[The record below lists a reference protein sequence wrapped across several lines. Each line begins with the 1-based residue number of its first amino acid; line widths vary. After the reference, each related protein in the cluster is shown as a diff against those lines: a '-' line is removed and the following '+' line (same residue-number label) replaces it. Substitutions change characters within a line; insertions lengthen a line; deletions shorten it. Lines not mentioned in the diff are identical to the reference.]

1 MQARKASEWSCIS
14 GITEDSFNLSR
25 TNQQMHQLFGMRG
38 RAFSLSHSLKAESD
52 TFELSA
58 ATLPFSPF
66 HSAEER
72 RLSTTRKSSD
82 LFDFAK
88 RHVSSA
94 DLQMGPSPQ
103 ELIFK
108 QTGEPMVDSLFAA
121 KSLEEESGVA
131 KVFHVTIQYYE
142 IIKEC
147 VRDLLTLS
155 GAGAAPRGPES
166 FALSNESLLSTRR
179 NSVSVRKPT

>member
-82 LFDFAK
+82 LFDLSSTNVALPQIRQERDESHDALNASGSTFVLSPATLKGSRNDIPFRSKPVSQCLCAEQK
-88 RHVSSA
+88 RRRYRSSA
-94 DLQMGPSPQ
+94 
-103 ELIFK
+103 ER
-108 QTGEPMVDSLFAA
+108 T
-121 KSLEEESGVA
+121 
-131 KVFHVTIQYYE
+131 
-142 IIKEC
+142 
-147 VRDLLTLS
+147 
-155 GAGAAPRGPES
+155 
-166 FALSNESLLSTRR
+166 
-179 NSVSVRKPT
+179 